1 MTNQG
6 GSTVSK
12 ALIIYA
18 TRTNQ
23 TKSIAEIIGEGMRF
37 EGMDATVVST
47 SDFEKQKLN
56 PEDYD
61 AIVLGAATYHGDMI
75 QPMKTLLF
83 ALEKPN
89 LEGKV
94 GGSFGA
100 FGWSGEAPGRIF
112 DTMKHIFKMNMVSGP
127 LMLKSASLG
136 GGVKMGQDYGK
147 EIAKKLAS

>member
-1 MTNQG
+1 M
-6 GSTVSK
+6 SK